1 MKVTTLF
8 SVSLTHEYFS
18 NGGSFVKLVPTTE
31 TQRVLKGFGWF
42 VRAGSN
48 NVLVA
53 AETEADGSLRFAP
66 PADTVLRFWLDITDG
81 RFVNYTDLPAA
92 TAKELLYFDN
102 RQGNATDAALLHES
116 PAASAA
122 NRILPH
128 SARFATPDAGTLSLR
143 NRSGSIVAQSASTP
157 PHTTLPLHPADEGWH
172 QPALNDTLLPP
183 VCLGIQPIGLHAKG
197 MVEIALAPDAAQP
210 CITPDNKPAGTAYRI
225 HFAARSVRWKYL
237 VTGAAI
243 DTYTQLAITDLRRT
257 QFFSGPETTTLIN
270 GSKALAFTSP
280 ESIRFSDKP
289 NGSFQLR
296 RNCVPGGSAGT
307 VVFDRLPRPAPDLLH
322 GNNTQYFTEIIVHL

>member
-1 MKVTTLF
+1 MKVVTLF

-18 NGGSFVKLVPTTE
+18 NGGSFVQLVPTAE
-31 TQRVLKGFGWF
+31 TQRVLKSFGWF
-42 VRAGSN
+42 VRTGN
-48 NVLVA
+48 NNLLAA

-81 RFVNYTDLPAA
+81 RFVNYTDLPSSAA
-92 TAKELLYFDN
+92 KQLLYFSN
-102 RQGNATDAALLHES
+102 TGSNTTDATLLHEG
-116 PAASAA
+116 AAATEA
-122 NRILPH
+122 NTIQPH
-128 SARFATPDAGTLSLR
+128 TTRFATPDEGTLALR
-143 NRSGSIVAQSASTP
+143 NRSGSIVAQTASTP
-157 PHTTLPLHPADEGWH
+157 PHTVLPIHPTAEGWH

-183 VCLGIQPIGLHAKG
+183 LCLGIQPMGLNAKG
-197 MVEIALAPDAAQP
+197 MVEISLATDAAQP

-237 VTGAAI
+237 VTGAGI
-243 DTYTQLAITDLRRT
+243 DTYTQLAITDIRRT
-257 QFFSGPETTTLIN
+257 QFFTGPETTTLIN

-289 NGSFQLR
+289 NGAFQLR
-296 RNCVPGGSAGT
+296 RNCVPGGNAGT

-322 GNNTQYFTEIIVHL
+322 GSSAQYYTEIIVHL